1 MMAFSIPIFLVILIS
16 YISEN
21 NSIDPET
28 IAESNEIILRVDS
41 SKSMI
46 KWRGTKMMKMGKHE
60 GIIKISKGEIIL
72 REGRIT
78 GGNFEIDMNSLEITD
93 MPKHETIP
101 RRRLMNDFF
110 REDFFDINK
119 YPVSFFEISSSKYSK
134 DMEYLISGDLTMKG
148 VSIAITFLATFT
160 SLSENEIEAQAE
172 ITLDRQ
178 EWGISFNALQNA
190 IVDDEFYL
198 WVNIVAQPMLK

>member
-1 MMAFSIPIFLVILIS
+1 MVFSIPILLVILVS

-21 NSIDPET
+21 NPIDLGV
-28 IAESNEIILRVDS
+28 IAESNEIILKVDS
-41 SKSMI
+41 SKSVI
-46 KWRGTKMMKMGKHE
+46 KWRGTKMMRMGKHE

-72 REGRIT
+72 TEGQIT

-119 YPVSFFEISSSKYSK
+119 YPVAIFIISSSKYSK

-160 SLSENEIEAQAE
+160 SLSENKIEAKAE

-190 IVDDEFYL
+190 IVDDDFYL